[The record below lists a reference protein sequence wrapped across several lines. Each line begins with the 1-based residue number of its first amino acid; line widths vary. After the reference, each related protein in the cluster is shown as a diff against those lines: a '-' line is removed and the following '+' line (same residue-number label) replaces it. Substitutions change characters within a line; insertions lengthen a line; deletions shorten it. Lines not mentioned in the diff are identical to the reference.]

1 MRNAREFLSFSLGRW
16 FFFYIAAD
24 PRGVRSCFDALLW
37 IILCVKRYKA
47 GFCWGMQQSVIFL
60 PFFYC
65 RRSRTPY
72 NAPPSTRR
80 M

>member
-1 MRNAREFLSFSLGRW
+1 MRNAREF
-16 FFFYIAAD
+16 FFFDSATDFPSIID
-24 PRGVRSCFDALLW
+24 PLPQEGSGKRSLKLW
-37 IILCVKRYKA
+37 ITLCVKRYKA

-60 PFFYC
+60 QFFYC
-65 RRSRTPY
+65 GCSGTPY

>member
-1 MRNAREFLSFSLGRW
+1 M
-16 FFFYIAAD
+16 
-24 PRGVRSCFDALLW
+24 W
-37 IILCVKRYKA
+37 IILCVTRYKA

-65 RRSRTPY
+65 GRSRTPY

-80 M
+80 MRITSHKQPVRLQRKILKNGLTLKEES